1 LQQVRVY
8 KHAQLSAV
16 TKGMHAMFG
25 LGNPLRTI
33 RSVDSLPC
41 SLEHLCKFSSNRHW
55 LSRGNTSTS
64 CVSRW
69 IATR

>member
-1 LQQVRVY
+1 LG
-8 KHAQLSAV
+8 LM
-16 TKGMHAMFG
+16 TKGRHATIG

-55 LSRGNTSTS
+55 LRRGNTSTP
-64 CVSRW
+64 CVPLW